1 MLAGRRVA
9 VHVCRAGGFPQRA
22 RFEQVRGPPDP
33 RLTQP
38 SILYKSIVSHCCP
51 PHEDGGIVHC
61 ALKSPQFLVSDREFP
76 GSTGLLL
83 KRPPFCPIKHLT
95 AEQKASLPAE
105 TRRQGV
111 DVGVAVLLESASAK
125 LLLTRRART
134 LSLFPNTWVPPG
146 GHIEPEEELLGAG
159 LRELREETG
168 LQLKDGE
175 FSWQLLALWE
185 SVYPPRLS
193 QGLPQRH
200 HIVVYLHLALH
211 ESHRQ
216 LQARLKPN
224 EAEVAA
230 VAWLDRPTLASIAA
244 TEGGAE
250 GEALGAGKGAPST
263 VSILELEKG
272 SAKTLVIP
280 TAAFLATA
288 QGENM
293 ERVSSGTK
301 YALRQW
307 LNMSS
312 F

>member
-22 RFEQVRGPPDP
+22 RFEQQLLAITASSSPTRPKVDSAFHP
-33 RLTQP
+33 
-38 SILYKSIVSHCCP
+38 LYKSIVSHCCP

-83 KRPPFCPIKHLT
+83 K
-95 AEQKASLPAE
+95 
-105 TRRQGV
+105 
-111 DVGVAVLLESASAK
+111 
-125 LLLTRRART
+125 
-134 LSLFPNTWVPPG
+134 
-146 GHIEPEEELLGAG
+146 LLGAG